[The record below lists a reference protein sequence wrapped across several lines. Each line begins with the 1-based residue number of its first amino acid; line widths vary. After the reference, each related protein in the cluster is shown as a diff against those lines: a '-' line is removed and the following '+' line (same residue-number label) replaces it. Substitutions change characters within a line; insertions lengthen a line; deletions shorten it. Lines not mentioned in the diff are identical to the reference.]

1 MLLRPSARAYGEG
14 LNVDELDHTV
24 GLLGELIAFPTIS
37 ADSNLDLIGWAAD
50 HLRTLGADAEITL
63 DPTGTKA
70 NLFATFGP
78 ARDGGIVLSGHSDV
92 VPVEGQDWS
101 ADPFAMAE
109 SEGSLY
115 GRGAC
120 DMKGFIACV
129 LAMAPRI
136 AGWTLTRPVHVA
148 LTYDEEVG
156 CMGARALVDT
166 LRARE
171 IRPSVAII
179 GEPTTMRV
187 IEGHK
192 GCCEYTTRFA
202 GLEGHGSAPD
212 RGVNAAEYA
221 VRYAA
226 RLMTLSD
233 ELRACAPAGSRFDP
247 PWTTVNIGRI
257 QGGIAHNI
265 IAGHCELDWEMRPVT
280 ETDGARVRTEIDR
293 YAADDLQPAMQAVWP
308 GASITREVVGEVT
321 GLEPVEANKA
331 VEIAAALTGANGADV
346 VPFGTE
352 AGLFRELGMDCVV
365 CGPGSIDQA
374 HKPDEFVSREQLSA
388 CLDMLAGL
396 EAHV

>member
-1 MLLRPSARAYGEG
+1 M
-14 LNVDELDHTV
+14 DELNRTV
-24 GLLGELIAFPTIS
+24 EKLRELIAFPTIS
-37 ADSNLDLIGWAAD
+37 TDSNLDLIGWAAVN
-50 HLRTLGADAEITL
+50 LRTLGADVEITH
-63 DPTGTKA
+63 DPTGTKG

-78 ARDGGIVLSGHSDV
+78 AVDGGIVLSGHSDV

-101 ADPFAMAE
+101 TDPFVMAE
-109 SEGSLY
+109 SEGNLY

-129 LAMAPRI
+129 LAMAPHI
-136 AGWTLTRPVHVA
+136 ADWALTRPVHVA

-166 LRARE
+166 LSARE

-179 GEPTTMRV
+179 GEPTMMRV

-226 RLMTLSD
+226 RLLALSD
-233 ELRACAPAGSRFDP
+233 ELRTRAPGGSRFDP

-257 QGGIAHNI
+257 HGGIAHNI
-265 IAGHCELDWEMRPVT
+265 IAGYCDLDWEMRPVA
-280 ETDGARVRTEIDR
+280 ETDGAWVRTEIDR
-293 YAADDLQPAMQAVWP
+293 YATEDLQPAMQAICP
-308 GASITREVVGEVT
+308 DASITRDVVGEVT
-321 GLEPVEANKA
+321 GLEPIEANKA
-331 VEIAAALTGANGADV
+331 VEIVSALTGANGADV

-352 AGLFRELGMDCVV
+352 AGLFQELGMDCVV

-388 CLDMLAGL
+388 CLAMLAGL
-396 EAHV
+396 EAHT